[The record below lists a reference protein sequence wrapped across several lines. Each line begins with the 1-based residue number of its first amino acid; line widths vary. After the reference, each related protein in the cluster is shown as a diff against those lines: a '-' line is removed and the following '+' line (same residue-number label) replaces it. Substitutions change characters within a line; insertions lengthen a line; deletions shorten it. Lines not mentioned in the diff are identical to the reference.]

1 MAIFNDVVNLWKSD
15 DLLSQAWKESY
26 NMIRLSNEIFEKAVF
41 FLREGGEKT
50 EIKALKKRD
59 QEINNF
65 QMDVRKKVITHF
77 AVSNDL
83 SHLPNGL
90 VLLNIVVDIE
100 RVGDYTKNILDL
112 AMNHPK
118 KIISEKIS
126 SDLHEIEQE
135 IIERFD
141 KTISALDNQDQDS
154 ALKLLKTYKNNLA
167 SKSDLIVNNCI
178 SGKTSFK
185 DSSKTTSVAL
195 YARYLKRVGAHLKNI
210 TTTIVNPFEYIG
222 YKPPS

>member
-26 NMIRLSNEIFEKAVF
+26 NMIRLSNKIFEKAVF

-90 VLLNIVVDIE
+90 VLLSVVVDIE

-126 SDLHEIEQE
+126 SDLHDIEQE
-135 IIERFD
+135 IIGKRPGE
-141 KTISALDNQDQDS
+141 KIHEQMISKNDSYSTYEYSDYYKILPQINEWGKDNLRIKDGVKVS
-154 ALKLLKTYKNNLA
+154 EGFTYSSDNNREWMTKDELQ
-167 SKSDLIVNNCI
+167 SWIVANQNFI
-178 SGKTSFK
+178 GK
-185 DSSKTTSVAL
+185 
-195 YARYLKRVGAHLKNI
+195 I
-210 TTTIVNPFEYIG
+210 
-222 YKPPS
+222 

>member
-41 FLREGGEKT
+41 FLRDGGEKN

-90 VLLNIVVDIE
+90 VLLSVVVDIE

-118 KIISEKIS
+118 EIISEKIS
-126 SDLHEIEQE
+126 SDLHDIEQE
-135 IIERFD
+135 IIERFN
-141 KTISALDNQDQDS
+141 KTILALDNQDQDS

-178 SGKTSFK
+178 SGKSSFE

>member
-1 MAIFNDVVNLWKSD
+1 MAIFNDVVSLWKSN
-15 DLLSQAWKESY
+15 DLLSQAWDESY

-41 FLREGGEKT
+41 YLRNGGEKK

-59 QEINNF
+59 QEINNY

-77 AVSNDL
+77 AVSNDRN
-83 SHLPNGL
+83 HLPNGL

-112 AMNHPK
+112 SMNHPK
-118 KIISEKIS
+118 KIISENIS
-126 SDLHEIEQE
+126 SDLYDIEKE
-135 IIERFD
+135 IIERFN
-141 KTISALDNQDQDS
+141 KTIRALDNQDQDS
-154 ALKLLKTYKNNLA
+154 ANKLLKTYKRNLA
-167 SKSDLIVNNCI
+167 TKSDLIVNQCI
-178 SGKTSFK
+178 SGKSIFEE
-185 DSSKTTSVAL
+185 SSKTTSVAL

>member
-1 MAIFNDVVNLWKSD
+1 
-15 DLLSQAWKESY
+15 
-26 NMIRLSNEIFEKAVF
+26 MIRLSNEIFEKAVF

-50 EIKALKKRD
+50 KIKALKKRD

-100 RVGDYTKNILDL
+100 RVADHTKNILDL

-126 SDLHEIEQE
+126 SDLHDIEQE
-135 IIERFD
+135 IIERFN
-141 KTISALDNQDQDS
+141 KTILALDNQDQDS

-167 SKSDLIVNNCI
+167 SKSDLIVNDCI
-178 SGKTSFK
+178 SGKSSFE
-185 DSSKTTSVAL
+185 DNSKTTSVAL